1 MTLPRVALIVVS
13 LDGRAH
19 LERLLASVAE
29 LEYPRG
35 LLDLIVVDNAST
47 DGTQAWLADKHPAV
61 RVIALPRNEGFARPN
76 NLAATAAADA
86 DLLALVNN
94 DMRLDPRWLHEA
106 VAGFEDQGVAC
117 VATRIL
123 NWDGTRVD
131 YAGAGMTFDG
141 FGLQPSYGA
150 DANRVQGEAGPV
162 LFACGGAMVIRRT
175 TFLALGG
182 FDERFFAYFEDV
194 DLGWRLWASGH
205 RVHYR
210 PQAVSWHVH
219 NGTSARFPSEA
230 KRLLMERNALQMVL
244 KNHEDDVLLPH
255 AVAALLLTASRAA
268 IRGRVDEA
276 SFRMAEVPS
285 PLPGPSAGA
294 LTGKIARVLSQGGMR
309 GVLRAASTKI
319 LRTLLARV
327 EGGPAR
333 VKEGQVTVSAEAW
346 AGILAM
352 RDVAA
357 MLPDLWER
365 RRQVQASRVRS
376 DKDLVPMMH
385 HPLMAIEGGETYAR
399 LHEGLCAVLGLRDRY
414 GSP

>member
-1 MTLPRVALIVVS
+1 MLPRVALLVVT
-13 LDGRAH
+13 LDGRDH

-29 LEYPRG
+29 LDYPRDQ
-35 LLDLIVVDNAST
+35 LDIIVVDNAST
-47 DGTQAWLADKHPAV
+47 DGTQAWLADKHPDV

-76 NLAATAAADA
+76 NLAAAAAADA

-94 DMRLDPRWLHEA
+94 DMRLDPQWLRAA
-106 VAGFEDQGVAC
+106 VAGLEDESVAC
-117 VATRIL
+117 IATRIL

-150 DANRVQGEAGPV
+150 DSSRVTGEEGPV
-162 LFACGGAMVIRRT
+162 LFACGGAMVIRRA
-175 TFLALGG
+175 TFLALDG

-194 DLGWRLWASGH
+194 DLGWRLWTSGH

-244 KNHEDDVLLPH
+244 KNHEDDGLLPH

-268 IRGRVDEA
+268 IRGHVDET
-276 SFRMAEVPS
+276 SFRMAEAPT
-285 PLPGPSAGA
+285 PLPGPGAGA
-294 LTGKIARVLSQGGMR
+294 LIGKIGQVLHQGGVR
-309 GVLRAASTKI
+309 GVFRAASTKV
-319 LRTLLARV
+319 LRTLLARL
-327 EGGPAR
+327 EGGAAK
-333 VKEGQVTVSAEAW
+333 VHEGQVVVAAEAW

-365 RRQVQASRVRS
+365 RRQVQGRRVRS
-376 DKDLVPMMH
+376 DKDLVPMMQ

-399 LHEGLCAVLGLRDRY
+399 LHEGLCKVLGLRDRY
-414 GSP
+414 AAP